1 MKKSLFVLV
10 LLLAVSMATT
20 AFADTRFGKKGTLT
34 ASGSVSYDYD
44 TTEMDIKGVP
54 TTGETKDSELKFA
67 PTVGYFVIDG
77 LLVGGS
83 LGYMSGTETTVV
95 PGGKDVEVDS
105 SLFGIQAL
113 VHYYYLLKGTLFLGG
128 GGHVGYFSG
137 SEGDIDMSGI
147 GFGLQAG
154 PTIAFGGKFGGYASL
169 FATWDSLTLKEK
181 DDAFES
187 KTSGFGVGTELGIF
201 F

>member
-20 AFADTRFGKKGTLT
+20 AFGDTRFGKQGTLT
-34 ASGSVSYDYD
+34 ASGTISYDND
-44 TTEMDIKGVP
+44 TAEAGVGDQ
-54 TTGETKDSELKFA
+54 TGETKTSEFDFD

-77 LLVGGS
+77 LLVGGG
-83 LGYMSGTETTVV
+83 LGYMSETETQVV
-95 PGGKDVEVDS
+95 KGGDDVETDS
-105 SLFGIQAL
+105 SAFGIQAL
-113 VHYYYLLKGTLFLGG
+113 VHYYYLLQGTLFLGG
-128 GGHVGYFSG
+128 GGHIGYFSG
-137 SEGDIDMSGI
+137 SQGDNDMSGI

-169 FATWDSLTLKEK
+169 FATWDTVTLKG
-181 DDAFES
+181 DNDFEV
-187 KTSGFGVGTELGIF
+187 KTSGFGIGTELGLF